1 MQDVYDDLNAS
12 GFKIYQAP
20 TEGHATRYTKDQL
33 MSYIS
38 AFSDIIN
45 FVGLVLLLTVYA
57 RVLNCI
63 VMLPLPRQLKRVGLV
78 VAAAALVRVP
88 VSVVTVV
95 MKSVLSPRCV

>member
-45 FVGLVLLLTVYA
+45 FVGLV
-57 RVLNCI
+57 
-63 VMLPLPRQLKRVGLV
+63 
-78 VAAAALVRVP
+78 
-88 VSVVTVV
+88 
-95 MKSVLSPRCV
+95 CV